1 MSEMRNSF
9 DRYGPLALCML
20 KQLFVSSI
28 CNTGS
33 QIFCEHMDVHR
44 VLLNVNCSITL
55 FLCEI
60 SESHPGRL

>member
-9 DRYGPLALCML
+9 DLIVMVCVVYAKTINLQYRFA
-20 KQLFVSSI
+20 
-28 CNTGS
+28 N
-33 QIFCEHMDVHR
+33 FCEHMDVHR

-55 FLCEI
+55 FFCEI